1 MARSSVDRAR
11 DRVAR
16 VASHVDASS
25 ATRDDGRDARARA
38 MAAHV
43 ASNAAGAVVH
53 ASDDATPW
61 IDVDQRR
68 IDAFAAC
75 ADDHQFIHARD
86 APAGAIA
93 HGFLTLSLLT
103 PATASR
109 TTPAWSSR
117 AVNYGL
123 NRVRFVAPVRAGR
136 ARSRA
141 VDQNRRLSRVTRR
154 RGRRDRVFSR
164 IRNRAER
171 ARRRGVASRARVG
184 RVLGRPSLRLSGPR
198 FASSRAL
205 VSLFSPPS
213 SSLEPIVALRGSDS
227 SNNRRARRLGARRLC
242 AAHFARARSFA
253 SHRDAAPLARAG
265 VSRGR
270 AARATRLRAR
280 LDDRDGIRAATATRA
295 PRSRD
300 AFARIE
306 I

>member
-86 APAGAIA
+86 APGRRDRARIPDAEPADAGDGVA
-93 HGFLTLSLLT
+93 HDARVVLARRQLR
-103 PATASR
+103 PQSR
-109 TTPAWSSR
+109 PFRR
-117 AVNYGL
+117 A
-123 NRVRFVAPVRAGR
+123 RARGR

-227 SNNRRARRLGARRLC
+227 SNTRRARRLGARRLC

>member
-86 APAGAIA
+86 APGGAIA

-123 NRVRFVAPVRAGR
+123 NRVRFVAPVRAGARVR
-136 ARSRA
+136 ARSIKIVACRA
-141 VDQNRRLSRVTRR
+141 LPDAAGVETEYLVELETAPSASAGAASRP
-154 RGRRDRVFSR
+154 
-164 IRNRAER
+164 AL
-171 ARRRGVASRARVG
+171 ALVASWVVRHYV
-184 RVLGRPSLRLSGPR
+184 
-198 FASSRAL
+198 
-205 VSLFSPPS
+205 
-213 SSLEPIVALRGSDS
+213 
-227 SNNRRARRLGARRLC
+227 
-242 AAHFARARSFA
+242 
-253 SHRDAAPLARAG
+253 
-265 VSRGR
+265 
-270 AARATRLRAR
+270 
-280 LDDRDGIRAATATRA
+280 
-295 PRSRD
+295 
-300 AFARIE
+300 
-306 I
+306 

>member
-86 APAGAIA
+86 APGGAIA

-123 NRVRFVAPVRAGR
+123 NRVRFVAPVRAGARVR
-136 ARSRA
+136 ARSIKIVACRA
-141 VDQNRRLSRVTRR
+141 LPDAAGVETEYLVELETAPSAPAGAASRP
-154 RGRRDRVFSR
+154 
-164 IRNRAER
+164 AL
-171 ARRRGVASRARVG
+171 ALVASWVVRHYV
-184 RVLGRPSLRLSGPR
+184 
-198 FASSRAL
+198 
-205 VSLFSPPS
+205 
-213 SSLEPIVALRGSDS
+213 
-227 SNNRRARRLGARRLC
+227 
-242 AAHFARARSFA
+242 
-253 SHRDAAPLARAG
+253 
-265 VSRGR
+265 
-270 AARATRLRAR
+270 
-280 LDDRDGIRAATATRA
+280 
-295 PRSRD
+295 
-300 AFARIE
+300 
-306 I
+306 

>member
-86 APAGAIA
+86 APGGAIA

-123 NRVRFVAPVRAGR
+123 NRVRFVAPVRAG
-136 ARSRA
+136 
-141 VDQNRRLSRVTRR
+141 
-154 RGRRDRVFSR
+154 
-164 IRNRAER
+164 
-171 ARRRGVASRARVG
+171 ARV
-184 RVLGRPSLRLSGPR
+184 
-198 FASSRAL
+198 
-205 VSLFSPPS
+205 
-213 SSLEPIVALRGSDS
+213 
-227 SNNRRARRLGARRLC
+227 
-242 AAHFARARSFA
+242 
-253 SHRDAAPLARAG
+253 
-265 VSRGR
+265 
-270 AARATRLRAR
+270 RAR
-280 LDDRDGIRAATATRA
+280 LIKIVACRALPDAAGVETEYLVELETAPSA
-295 PRSRD
+295 LAGAASRP
-300 AFARIE
+300 ALALVASWVVRHYV
-306 I
+306 

>member
-86 APAGAIA
+86 APGGAIA

-123 NRVRFVAPVRAGR
+123 NRVRFVAPVRAGARVR
-136 ARSRA
+136 ARSIKIVACRA
-141 VDQNRRLSRVTRR
+141 LPDAAGVETEYLVELETAPSALAGAASRP
-154 RGRRDRVFSR
+154 
-164 IRNRAER
+164 AL
-171 ARRRGVASRARVG
+171 ALVASWVVRHYV
-184 RVLGRPSLRLSGPR
+184 
-198 FASSRAL
+198 
-205 VSLFSPPS
+205 
-213 SSLEPIVALRGSDS
+213 
-227 SNNRRARRLGARRLC
+227 
-242 AAHFARARSFA
+242 
-253 SHRDAAPLARAG
+253 
-265 VSRGR
+265 
-270 AARATRLRAR
+270 
-280 LDDRDGIRAATATRA
+280 
-295 PRSRD
+295 
-300 AFARIE
+300 
-306 I
+306 

>member
-86 APAGAIA
+86 APGRRDRARIPDAEPADAGDGVA
-93 HGFLTLSLLT
+93 HDARVVLARRQLR
-103 PATASR
+103 PQSR
-109 TTPAWSSR
+109 PFRR
-117 AVNYGL
+117 A
-123 NRVRFVAPVRAGR
+123 RARGR

-227 SNNRRARRLGARRLC
+227 SNSVARAASVPADFAPRISRARVRSRHTETPRRSRARASRAVARRARRVFARVSTTATGFARRRR
-242 AAHFARARSFA
+242 RAR
-253 SHRDAAPLARAG
+253 R
-265 VSRGR
+265 VRGR
-270 AARATRLRAR
+270 
-280 LDDRDGIRAATATRA
+280 IR
-295 PRSRD
+295 
-300 AFARIE
+300 E
-306 I
+306 N